1 MEPMTRVNFPSYC
14 NKLGFQNGIANA
26 TNKIWVF
33 WDHSF
38 SGSILRDSDQIIDVE
53 CSSTVFPSKFIAS
66 FVYAKSTRIERR
78 TLWDEL
84 RAVSNL
90 FDHKPWLV
98 GGYFNC
104 FLTEDE
110 RIGSNTDRHL
120 DMEEFGQMVSD
131 SGLIDIGYEGD
142 NMHTWTRSGLQERLD
157 RIFINH
163 TWADNFPKSAV
174 NHLPRA
180 NSDHAPLFCHVYLSV
195 NKPPVTF
202 RYMNMW
208 TRHHTFLD
216 TVSNVWTAPTGLNG
230 FLNLHCKLQRVK
242 NKLIW
247 WNKNVFGN
255 IFDKLS
261 EAHSKVAAAEK
272 EYDSNPSP
280 NLLAALNHVKAKL
293 VLATR
298 IEEDFWHKKSSCKWI
313 IEGDRNT
320 KYFHNLVKQKRVR
333 SRIHSITEG
342 GNTFTSD
349 VDIQRSC
356 IQFFT
361 DYMAND
367 TICHE
372 FDCDFPIPTI
382 PNSIDLIQLCNPP
395 DEDEVQKADWNICSK
410 FTIFSYY
417 KTREA
422 FPYLILH
429 IR

>member
-26 TNKIWVF
+26 TNKIWIF

-53 CSSTVFPSKFIAS
+53 FSSTAFPSKFIAS

-84 RAVSNL
+84 RAASNL

-98 GGYFNC
+98 GGDLNC

-110 RIGSNTDRHL
+110 RIGSNTDSHL

-216 TVSNVWTAPTGLNG
+216 TLIAQL
-230 FLNLHCKLQRVK
+230 LQLK
-242 NKLIW
+242 
-247 WNKNVFGN
+247 
-255 IFDKLS
+255 
-261 EAHSKVAAAEK
+261 K

-280 NLLAALNHVKAKL
+280 TLLAALNHAKSKL

-298 IEEDFWHKKSSCKWI
+298 IEEDFWHQKSSCKWI
-313 IEGDRNT
+313 VEGNRNT

-382 PNSIDLIQLCNPP
+382 PNSVDLI
-395 DEDEVQKADWNICSK
+395 
-410 FTIFSYY
+410 SYVI
-417 KTREA
+417 
-422 FPYLILH
+422 PLIKMRL
-429 IR
+429 RKNF